1 MKIIQAIISGVDKVQ
16 DIVHIV
22 RALLAGLDTFTSEL
36 KKFKTPEKEQKMK
49 SISSTVL
56 WSVLIIFSVFTLI
69 YLFFWEQIKEYFI
82 KEFFQTMTN
91 KGYVNQLL
99 VELSKDPNSFLGKKQ

>member
-36 KKFKTPEKEQKMK
+36 KKFKTPEKE
-49 SISSTVL
+49 
-56 WSVLIIFSVFTLI
+56 
-69 YLFFWEQIKEYFI
+69 
-82 KEFFQTMTN
+82 
-91 KGYVNQLL
+91 
-99 VELSKDPNSFLGKKQ
+99 